1 MYNNYAYWVGSSVYY
16 YQCVQ
21 QLCLFGK
28 PISLLLYCRYN
39 NYAYWVSLSV
49 YCYLV
54 CTTIMPTG
62 LVHQFTVILQVQQL
76 CLLGKSFSLLLYCMY
91 NNYAYWVSPSIYC
104 YIACTTI
111 MPTGLV
117 LPFTV
122 ILCVQQLCLLG

>member
-1 MYNNYAYWVGSSVYY
+1 MYINYAYWVSPSVYCYIACTTIMPTGLVFPFTVILHVQQLCRLGKSFRLLLSCVYNNYAYWVGSSVYY

-28 PISLLLYCRYN
+28 PIKLLLYCRYN

-76 CLLGKSFSLLLYCMY
+76 CLLG
-91 NNYAYWVSPSIYC
+91 
-104 YIACTTI
+104 
-111 MPTGLV
+111 
-117 LPFTV
+117 
-122 ILCVQQLCLLG
+122 